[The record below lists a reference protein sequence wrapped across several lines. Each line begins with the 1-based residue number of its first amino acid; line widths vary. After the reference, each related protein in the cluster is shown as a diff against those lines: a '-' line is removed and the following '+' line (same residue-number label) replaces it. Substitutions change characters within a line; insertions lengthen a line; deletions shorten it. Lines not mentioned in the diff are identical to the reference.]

1 MEFKKAQNKN
11 NCIIVIL
18 NYIIAKAQIQEK
30 MIKIKYKIMLNDKIY
45 TELYYYALFISF
57 LSMCQN

>member
-45 TELYYYALFISF
+45 TELYYYALFTSF
-57 LSMCQN
+57 S